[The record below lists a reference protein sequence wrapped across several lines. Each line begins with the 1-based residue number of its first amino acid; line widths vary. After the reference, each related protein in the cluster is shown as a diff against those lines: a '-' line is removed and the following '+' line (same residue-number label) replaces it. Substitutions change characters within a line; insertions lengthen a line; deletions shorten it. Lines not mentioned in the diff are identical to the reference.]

1 MIHSAAVRSTVPCP
15 PLPGSG
21 RADVLHADPA
31 AIVGRNTMSRCSTL
45 IFLLFSLLLSSVAY
59 ADQLRLK
66 NGDIITG
73 EVVKKESDKVVF
85 KTDYAG
91 ELEIAWT
98 QIVSVDSEDA
108 VRIVLTDERSM
119 KGRIVPTGKGLA
131 IIQSEQGKELARIK
145 LADLLYINPSAEV
158 SGVGI
163 TWTGNINLGG
173 TFTQGN
179 SDTGLL
185 HFDAES
191 VARRKRDRLT
201 VGGIVNRGES
211 EGFDTVFNSRVNG
224 KYDYFLSR
232 RWYAYVNAAGEND
245 RFRDIRL
252 RTSTGVG
259 SGYQIFERPDLN
271 LSLEGGLNYITEDYY
286 VDEDESYPG
295 GRWAVKYDQK
305 IFGGGTQIFHQH
317 EFLFGFLNGKNT
329 LFFSKTGLRVPI
341 AEAINATT
349 QLNVDWAKEPSPG
362 RESTDLA
369 LIFSLG
375 YDW

>member
-1 MIHSAAVRSTVPCP
+1 MSCTPT
-15 PLPGSG
+15 
-21 RADVLHADPA
+21 A
-31 AIVGRNTMSRCSTL
+31 AIVGRIVMSRYMAAVL
-45 IFLLFSLLLSSVAY
+45 LLFGLLMSHIVW
-59 ADQLRLK
+59 ADQIRLK
-66 NGDIITG
+66 NGDILTG

-85 KTDYAG
+85 RTDYAG
-91 ELEIAWT
+91 ELEISWSEVA
-98 QIVSVDSEDA
+98 SLDSQEA
-108 VRIVLTDERSM
+108 VRIVLTDDRSM
-119 KGRIVPTGKGLA
+119 EGRLVPDGKGQA
-131 IIQSEQGKELARIK
+131 IVQTEGGKEMARIK
-145 LADLLYINPSAEV
+145 LIDLLYINPSAEV

-179 SDTGLL
+179 SDTSLL
-185 HFDAES
+185 HFDAET
-191 VARRKRDRLT
+191 VARRKRDRFT

-211 EGFDTVFNSRVNG
+211 EGFDTVYNSRVYG
-224 KYDYFLSR
+224 KYDYFLNR

-245 RFRDIRL
+245 KFRDIRL

-259 SGYQIFERPDLN
+259 SGFQIFEQPGLN
-271 LSLEGGLNYITEDYY
+271 LSIEGGLNYITADYY

-295 GRWAVKYDQK
+295 GRWALKYDQK
-305 IFGGGTQIFHQH
+305 IFGGDTEIFHQH

-329 LFFSKTGLRVPI
+329 LLFSKTGLRVPI
-341 AEAINATT
+341 ADRLKAST
-349 QLNVDWAKEPSPG
+349 QLNIDWAKEPSPG

>member
-1 MIHSAAVRSTVPCP
+1 MSRYSAA
-15 PLPGSG
+15 
-21 RADVLHADPA
+21 
-31 AIVGRNTMSRCSTL
+31 I
-45 IFLLFSLLLSSVAY
+45 LLLLGLLLSPMAC

-66 NGDIITG
+66 NGDILTG
-73 EVVKKESDKVVF
+73 EVVRKESDRLVF
-85 KTDYAG
+85 STDYAG
-91 ELEIAWT
+91 ELEIAWSE
-98 QIVSVDSEDA
+98 IASVDSEEA
-108 VRIVLTDERSM
+108 LRIVLTDERSL
-119 KGRIVPTGKGLA
+119 KGRIVPAGKGRA
-131 IIQSEQGKELARIK
+131 IVQSEQGKELARIK
-145 LADLLYINPSAEV
+145 LSELLYINPSAEV

-185 HFDAES
+185 HLDAET
-191 VARRKRDRLT
+191 VARRKQDRFT

-211 EGFDTVFNSRVNG
+211 EGFDTVYNSRVYG

-259 SGYQIFERPDLN
+259 SGYQIFEQPGLN
-271 LSLEGGLNYITEDYY
+271 LSVEGGLNYIMADYY

-295 GRWAVKYDQK
+295 GRWALKYDQK
-305 IFGGGTQIFHQH
+305 IFGGDTEIFHQH

-329 LFFSKTGLRVPI
+329 LLFSKTGLRVPI
-341 AEAINATT
+341 AEHLKAST

-362 RESTDLA
+362 REDTDLA
-369 LIFSLG
+369 LIFSVG

>member
-1 MIHSAAVRSTVPCP
+1 MSRYT
-15 PLPGSG
+15 
-21 RADVLHADPA
+21 A
-31 AIVGRNTMSRCSTL
+31 AI
-45 IFLLFSLLLSSVAY
+45 FLSLGLLLSNLAC

-66 NGDIITG
+66 NGDILTG
-73 EVVKKESDKVVF
+73 EVIKKETDKVIF
-85 KTDYAG
+85 STAYAG
-91 ELEIAWT
+91 ELEIAWAE
-98 QIVSVDSEDA
+98 IASVDSEEA

-119 KGRIVPTGKGLA
+119 KGRIVPAGKGRA
-131 IIQSEQGKELARIK
+131 IIQTEGGKEMARIK
-145 LADLLYINPSAEV
+145 LANLLYINPSAEV

-163 TWTGNINLGG
+163 TWVGNINLGG
-173 TFTQGN
+173 TFTRGN

-185 HFDAES
+185 HFDAET
-191 VARRKRDRLT
+191 VARRKQDRFT
-201 VGGIVNRGES
+201 VGGLVNRGKS
-211 EGFDTVFNSRVNG
+211 EGFDTVYNSRVYG
-224 KYDYFLSR
+224 KYDYFVSQ

-271 LSLEGGLNYITEDYY
+271 LSVEGGLNYTMADYY

-295 GRWAVKYDQK
+295 GRWAMKYDQK
-305 IFGGGTQIFHQH
+305 ILGGDTEIFHQH

-329 LFFSKTGLRVPI
+329 LLFSKTGLRVPI
-341 AEAINATT
+341 AENLNAST
-349 QLNVDWAKEPSPG
+349 QLNIDWAKEPSPG

-375 YDW
+375 YGW